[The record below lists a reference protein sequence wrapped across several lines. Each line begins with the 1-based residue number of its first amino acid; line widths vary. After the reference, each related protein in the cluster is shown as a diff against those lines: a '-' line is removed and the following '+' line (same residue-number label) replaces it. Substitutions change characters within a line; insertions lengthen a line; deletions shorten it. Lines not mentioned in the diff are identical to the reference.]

1 MASLKQ
7 LVRAFLDQLTFDGLT
22 VLDNFAPQ
30 LGVFLAVVVPCL
42 LALLLYRRRLVRLG
56 KAERLFPRMLVL
68 NAALVC
74 VVLGVLLITLSPR
87 PEAFASRTDLI
98 PFHPLW
104 SALTGEVDATLVAA
118 TFGANVVLFI
128 PLGILLPLRWPA
140 LDSGVLVTLV
150 SGLLAGVIESLQYVM
165 DLGRVTQVD
174 DVIFNAMGGLI
185 GWIFLRTASM
195 VFRWFRPVRH
205 A

>member
-1 MASLKQ
+1 MNVPTKKVLKAS
-7 LVRAFLDQLTFDGLT
+7 
-22 VLDNFAPQ
+22 
-30 LGVFLAVVVPCL
+30 
-42 LALLLYRRRLVRLG
+42 
-56 KAERLFPRMLVL
+56 
-68 NAALVC
+68 
-74 VVLGVLLITLSPR
+74 
-87 PEAFASRTDLI
+87 

-104 SALTGEVDATLVAA
+104 SALTGEIDATLVAA

>member
-1 MASLKQ
+1 VASLKQ
-7 LVRAFLDQLTFDGLT
+7 LVRAFLDQLTFDGLA

>member
-7 LVRAFLDQLTFDGLT
+7 LVRAFLDQLTFDGLA
-22 VLDNFAPQ
+22 VLENFAPE
-30 LGVFLAVVVPCL
+30 LGAFLAVVVPCL
-42 LALLLYRRRLVRLG
+42 LALLIYRRRLVRRG
-56 KAERLFPRMLVL
+56 RAERLLPRPLVL

-74 VVLGVLLITLSPR
+74 AVLGILLITLSPR

-104 SALTGEVDATLVAA
+104 TALTGEIDATLVAA
-118 TFGANVVLFI
+118 TFGANVVLFV
-128 PLGILLPLRWPA
+128 PLGILLPVRWPA

-150 SGLLAGVIESLQYVM
+150 SGLLAGVIETLQYVM
-165 DLGRVTQVD
+165 DLGRVTQLD
-174 DVIFNAMGGLI
+174 DVIFNALGGLI
-185 GWIFLRTASM
+185 GWILVRGARM
-195 VFRWFRPVRH
+195 VFRWFKPVRQ